1 MTFYK
6 FPFISE
12 QWFRGDDL
20 DSFLKRFF
28 GTKTADRLRTETART
43 EYSMYGPIDV
53 VHIFKLSP
61 GGQYR
66 DPSLSPQI
74 EKFFNAG
81 KCVFDSPDSLV
92 ALQRWLFHNR
102 KRI

>member
-6 FPFISE
+6 FPFVSE

-20 DSFLKRFF
+20 DSFLKRYF
-28 GTKTADRLRTETART
+28 GTKIADRLRTETART

-66 DPSLSPQI
+66 DPFGTVWI
-74 EKFFNAG
+74 IDDETMNRA
-81 KCVFDSPDSLV
+81 DSDEPLYQGDPYT
-92 ALQRWLFHNR
+92 N
-102 KRI
+102 IGEGPE